1 MVESPSDRRESGGTG
16 FSGLGR
22 GARVLGCGTAPVPAS
37 SVRGTRAGRMGVR
50 IKGEGL
56 RVRVD
61 CVGARASQWDLP
73 AHLSAH

>member
-37 SVRGTRAGRMGVR
+37 SVRGPHKLWETVKDREGWRAAVREVAKTQTR
-50 IKGEGL
+50 L
-56 RVRVD
+56 CD
-61 CVGARASQWDLP
+61 
-73 AHLSAH
+73 